1 MLEKFHFCVNSEE
14 NVMAKIVLINGS
26 MNPESVTKRVLNLFA
41 KLLQKQGHE
50 TELICVAETN
60 FPLFSF
66 TVPQTEKMI
75 EISEKIKQ
83 ADAFIV
89 GSPEYHGGYTGALK
103 NLLDYQDGSGFKH
116 KPIALLAVSG
126 GLKAGIL
133 TLMSLRQ
140 VFRSLHA
147 NVIPE
152 EIAISSE
159 HELDDNGQLNEA
171 CRKRVQSVVA
181 GLQRELNVL
190 SVRNRVETERR

>member
-1 MLEKFHFCVNSEE
+1 MG
-14 NVMAKIVLINGS
+14 KIVLINGS
-26 MNPESVTKRVLNLFA
+26 MNPESVTRRMLQLFA

-66 TVPQTEKMI
+66 TVSQTEEMNQV
-75 EISEKIKQ
+75 SEKIKQ

-103 NLLDYQDGSGFKH
+103 NLLDYQDGKEFKH
-116 KPIALLAVSG
+116 KPIALLSVSG
-126 GLKAGIL
+126 GLKAGIP

-140 VFRSLHA
+140 IFRSLHA
-147 NVIPE
+147 NVVPE

-159 HELDDNGQLNEA
+159 HELNSNGQLNEA
-171 CRKRVQSVVA
+171 CRRRVQSVIA
-181 GLQRELNVL
+181 GLRREMNLRSSKN
-190 SVRNRVETERR
+190 